1 MLVED
6 APDTRDLFKMVL
18 EMAGHQI
25 ELAESGETC
34 LAKLENIKPDV
45 ILMDISLPG
54 KLSGLHVVEKLRADS
69 FYDET
74 PIIALT
80 AHALENDRIL
90 SFAAGCDEHISKP
103 VFDLGTFAAVVT
115 TYAEKGRDVLQNQPA
130 NYQIKGVRAN
140 DSEEKRR

>member
-18 EMAGHQI
+18 EMAGHRV

-34 LAKLENIKPDV
+34 LQTLEKITPDV

-54 KLSGLHVVEKLRADS
+54 QLSGLDVVEKLRADKK
-69 FYDET
+69 YDET

-80 AHALENDRIL
+80 AHALESDRIL
-90 SFAAGCDEHISKP
+90 SLAAGCDEHISKP
-103 VFDLGTFAAVVT
+103 VFDLGTFSAVVS
-115 TYAEKGRDVLQNQPA
+115 TYAEKGRKVLQKQSA
-130 NYQIKGVRAN
+130 N
-140 DSEEKRR
+140 